1 MTGQPTDRPD
11 WEAKALT
18 AAQAMHNDPE
28 WCGCR
33 ACRGTTKAIL
43 AGIRIGL
50 EAARKAMNEASIEVI
65 AGLTD
70 HPEKRLLAAC
80 LLNDSIRALLP
91 EEKP

>member
-1 MTGQPTDRPD
+1 MTDRPD
-11 WEAKALT
+11 WEAKAVETVMRFYGHSREGDCINCINARLLVL
-18 AAQAMHNDPE
+18 D
-28 WCGCR
+28 
-33 ACRGTTKAIL
+33 
-43 AGIRIGL
+43 GIRMGL
-50 EAARKAMNEASIEVI
+50 EAARTAMNEASIEVI